1 MAWQIESITHDCSL
15 SSAFISLYSELYS
28 DLEGL
33 FLTKLQLFG
42 RVNAYSPLC
51 WQQGPSSREL
61 SYRHTSKIVAALT
74 AAQSCLILDVH
85 HALSGH
91 QADPDGDITR
101 ARRGCR

>member
-42 RVNAYSPLC
+42 RVNANSPLC

-61 SYRHTSKIVAALT
+61 SYRHTSKMCVC
-74 AAQSCLILDVH
+74 S
-85 HALSGH
+85 S
-91 QADPDGDITR
+91 ADCCTELPHL
-101 ARRGCR
+101 GCAPCIEWAPGRP